1 MNRIRR
7 LFDEE
12 AACSGSGSGED
23 EDSEIFDDDKS
34 DSIIDDVEDD
44 DLTSNNNNSV
54 SNNNNSV
61 KVTSNKT
68 KSRKQPAKKT
78 PTEKIPGDKSLPLHE
93 FSLTIAKT
101 KEDIPASLLKT
112 IYEQFI
118 LKYCVKGGVATE
130 VGTRAG
136 NLHLQGV
143 AQLHSLTNAAA
154 MRTLSKLSFKK
165 QS

>member
-12 AACSGSGSGED
+12 AACSESGSGED

-54 SNNNNSV
+54 

-78 PTEKIPGDKSLPLHE
+78 PTEKLPGDKSLPLHE

-165 QS
+165 KS